1 MINNEIKS
9 KEIRL
14 ITETGNEILN
24 TKTAIKKAEEMGLD
38 LICINTNS
46 DIPVCKIGN
55 YSKYLYEQKKK
66 EKENKK
72 KQKVVET
79 KEIKIGDSTEL
90 NDLKTKAK
98 QIDKFL
104 TNGNKVKLSIRY
116 RGRAIRMISEGPEK
130 LQNLMNLLSIDYI
143 IDQPVKTA
151 GNTVFVTIAKK

>member
-14 ITETGNEILN
+14 ITENGNEILK
-24 TKTAIKKAEEMGLD
+24 TKDAIKMANAEGLD
-38 LICINTNS
+38 LICISPNAE
-46 DIPVCKIGN
+46 IPVCKIGD

-72 KQKVVET
+72 KQKQVET
-79 KEIKIGDSTEL
+79 KEIKIGDSTEF

-104 TNGNKVKLSIRY
+104 TSGNKVKLSIRY
-116 RGRAIRMISEGPEK
+116 KGRAIRMIAEGPEK
-130 LQNLMNLLSIDYI
+130 LQNLMDLLTVEYI
-143 IDQPVKTA
+143 IDAPMKTA
-151 GNTVFVTIAKK
+151 GNMVFVTIAKK